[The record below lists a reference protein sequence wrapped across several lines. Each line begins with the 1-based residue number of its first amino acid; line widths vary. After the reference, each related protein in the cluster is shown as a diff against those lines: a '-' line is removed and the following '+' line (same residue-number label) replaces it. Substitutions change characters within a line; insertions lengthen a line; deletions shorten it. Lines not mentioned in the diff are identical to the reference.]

1 MRFNWLVAAGVLV
14 VSSFSPAIAASDLLT
29 RGEVYRLVNQA
40 QLLPNNRPAR
50 AARLSDVMVPQD
62 AIRTLARSRAELL
75 FNEGSLARIG
85 SNGIFRFIPGMRGF
99 QLRNGVALI
108 MSLPNSAATRIEA
121 LEGQVVAEIP
131 PIPPNISPPS
141 PNVSPASAEYQ
152 NFYKNSSTLLMV
164 ADAKTGSVE
173 AYNLT
178 LTNITLKDSQGN
190 IRILRSGE
198 TVTFSNGK
206 FGEVK
211 QFNLQ
216 KLHQTSQLA
225 IGLGIGQEKFLQQE
239 SPPVQRSLTAVRVA
253 TIAALNLQQRTI
265 EGLCTL
271 NARGGSSTLS
281 TNCITTDSDDPLRV
295 FQDRRDITPPRQ
307 DRTPP
312 GDVTVPIPPPPQ
324 TPPPQTPPPQTP
336 PPQTPPP
343 QTPPPHTPPPQTPP
357 PQTPPII
364 VR

>member
-1 MRFNWLVAAGVLV
+1 MRFNWLIAAGVLA
-14 VSSFSPAIAASDLLT
+14 VSSVTPAIAASDLLT

-40 QLLPNNRPAR
+40 QLLPNRRPAR

-62 AIRTLARSRAELL
+62 ALRTLARSRAELL

-99 QLRNGVALI
+99 QLRNGIALI

-131 PIPPNISPPS
+131 PMPANVSPPS
-141 PNVSPASAEYQ
+141 PNVSPTSAEYQ

-164 ADAKTGSVE
+164 ADAKLGKVE

-178 LTNITLKDSQGN
+178 LKDITLRDAQGN
-190 IRILRSGE
+190 TRVLRSGE

-216 KLHQTSQLA
+216 RLHQTSQLA
-225 IGLGIGQEKFLQQE
+225 TGLGIGQEKFLQQE

-253 TIAALNLQQRTI
+253 TIAALNLQQRAL

-271 NARGGSSTLS
+271 NARGGASTLS
-281 TNCITTDSDDPLRV
+281 TNCITTDSDDPIRA
-295 FQDRRDITPPRQ
+295 FQDRRDPTTPRPERPQ
-307 DRTPP
+307 PV
-312 GDVTVPIPPPPQ
+312 DVVVPPQ
-324 TPPPQTPPPQTP
+324 TPDTTQTPPPTQTP
-336 PPQTPPP
+336 PTTGTTSPTGTVFLVQPNP
-343 QTPPPHTPPPQTPP
+343 
-357 PQTPPII
+357 
-364 VR
+364 